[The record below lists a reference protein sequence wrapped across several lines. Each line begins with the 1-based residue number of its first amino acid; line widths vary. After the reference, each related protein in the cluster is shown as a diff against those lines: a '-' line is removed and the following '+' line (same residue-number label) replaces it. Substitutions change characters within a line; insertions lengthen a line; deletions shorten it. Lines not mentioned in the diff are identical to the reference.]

1 MPKHF
6 SGIRTILLY
15 PILTL
20 FGTGVLM
27 YYVLGPIFAN
37 INLGMIN
44 FLENLGTGNQ
54 VLLGALLGAMMA
66 TDMGG
71 PLNKAA
77 YAFSIGIFND
87 TGDGNL
93 MAAVMVGGMIPPLAI
108 ALATLLF
115 KNKYIEAKRQY
126 VVTNFVLWIYFITQR
141 AFRIAAAEPIRV
153 IATSMIGSAIN
164 AGLSQ
169 LWLTS
174 VSAPLGSIFTM
185 FVLGEDSLLLILTV

>member
-1 MPKHF
+1 MPKNF

-66 TDMGG
+66 REMGS
-71 PLNKAA
+71 PINKAA
-77 YAFSIGIFND
+77 YALSIGILTD
-87 TGDGNL
+87 TGDGGF
-93 MAAVMVGGMIPPLAI
+93 MAAVMDGGMIPLVAVV
-108 ALATLLF
+108 LSTLLF
-115 KNKYIEAKRQY
+115 TI
-126 VVTNFVLWIYFITQR
+126 
-141 AFRIAAAEPIRV
+141 
-153 IATSMIGSAIN
+153 S
-164 AGLSQ
+164 
-169 LWLTS
+169 
-174 VSAPLGSIFTM
+174 FTA
-185 FVLGEDSLLLILTV
+185 VQI